1 MSKYRS
7 GEIFRLD
14 GVTYQCVTDYVRV
27 TEPKEGMLFRASDG
41 VLYELKALGST
52 DRKCG
57 CHLDT
62 PDDLPCYA
70 IDCQAFGTRVN
81 RFHWYPVEENK
92 EEEKEVEEKKR
103 HIELAVTEVDGEMV
117 TFHVAEQTHR
127 GDDFTPGGIPFKS
140 SRGVTL
146 KSAGRPAAL
155 KNSDTMYVRGRNEAC
170 DKMNVTVSA
179 LRFAEIMEAI
189 TEYNET
195 NGRGYK
201 KLWPRTGDLY
211 YYVDTDGSVESCQYA
226 DKYDIDNNRRK
237 AGNFFKKK
245 EAAEI
250 VDESVKAV
258 FTDKPVKEGVA
269 EQKIFEQ

>member
-41 VLYELKALGST
+41 RLYELKALGST

-81 RFHWYPVEENK
+81 RFHWYPVEEK
-92 EEEKEVEEKKR
+92 REEKMEEKKR
-103 HIELAVTEVDGEMV
+103 HIELAVIKVEGDEV
-117 TFHVAEQTHR
+117 TFQVVEQTHR
-127 GDDFTPGGIPFKS
+127 GDDFTPDGIPFES
-140 SRGVTL
+140 SSGLTL
-146 KSAGRPAAL
+146 KSVGTPAASAD
-155 KNSDTMYVRGRNEAC
+155 SDTMYVRGKNKHC
-170 DKMNVTVSA
+170 DKRNVTVSA
-179 LRFAEIMEAI
+179 RRFAQIMETI

-195 NGRGYK
+195 NGLGYK
-201 KLWPRTGDLY
+201 KQWPQTGDLY

-226 DKYDIDNNRRK
+226 DKYDADKYDIDNNRRK
-237 AGNFFKKK
+237 AGNFFATK

-250 VDESVKAV
+250 VAEHVKAA
-258 FTDKPVKEGVA
+258 FKDKPVKEG
-269 EQKIFEQ
+269 EE

>member
-1 MSKYRS
+1 MSGYRS

-81 RFHWYPVEENK
+81 RFHWYPVEEK
-92 EEEKEVEEKKR
+92 MEEKKR
-103 HIELAVTEVDGEMV
+103 HIELAVIKVEGDEV
-117 TFHVAEQTHR
+117 TFQVAEQTHR
-127 GDDFTPGGIPFKS
+127 GDDFTPGGIRFKS
-140 SRGVTL
+140 SSGRTLESVGV
-146 KSAGRPAAL
+146 PAATTT
-155 KNSDTMYVRGRNEAC
+155 SDTMYVRGKNKHY
-170 DKMNVTVSA
+170 DKKNVTVSA
-179 LRFAEIMEAI
+179 LRFAQIMEAI

-237 AGNFFKKK
+237 AGNFFKTK

-250 VDESVKAV
+250 AAERVKAA
-258 FTDKPVKEGVA
+258 FKDKPVKEG
-269 EQKIFEQ
+269 EE

>member
-1 MSKYRS
+1 MSGYRI

-81 RFHWYPVEENK
+81 RFHWYPVEEKK
-92 EEEKEVEEKKR
+92 EEEKEMEEKKR
-103 HIELAVTEVDGEMV
+103 HIELAVVKVEEGGV
-117 TFHVAEQTHR
+117 TFQVTEQTHR
-127 GDDFTPGGIPFKS
+127 CDEFTPDGISFES
-140 SRGVTL
+140 SCGITL
-146 KSAGRPAAL
+146 RSVSVPEVL
-155 KNSDTMYVRGRNEAC
+155 TCTIYCVRGEDERF
-170 DKMNVTVSA
+170 DKKHITVSA
-179 LRFAEIMEAI
+179 LRFAQIMEAI
-189 TEYNET
+189 NEYNET
-195 NGRGYK
+195 NGLGYK
-201 KLWPRTGDLY
+201 KQWPKTGDLY

-237 AGNFFKKK
+237 AGNFFETK
-245 EAAEI
+245 EAAAI
-250 VDESVKAV
+250 VAERVKAA
-258 FTDKPVKEGVA
+258 FKDRPVKEGEA
-269 EQKIFEQ
+269 

>member
-1 MSKYRS
+1 MSKYRI

-41 VLYELKALGST
+41 VLYELKPLGST

-57 CHLDT
+57 CHIDA
-62 PDDLPCYA
+62 PDDLTCYA

-81 RFHWYPVEENK
+81 RFHWYPVEE
-92 EEEKEVEEKKR
+92 KKR
-103 HIELAVTEVDGEMV
+103 HIELAVIKVEGDEV
-117 TFHVAEQTHR
+117 TFQVTEQTHR
-127 GDDFTPGGIPFKS
+127 GDDFTPDGIPFES
-140 SRGVTL
+140 SRGLTL
-146 KSAGRPAAL
+146 KSVGVPAATTT
-155 KNSDTMYVRGRNEAC
+155 SDTMYVRGKNEHC
-170 DKMNVTVSA
+170 DKKNVTVSA
-179 LRFAEIMEAI
+179 LRFAQIMEAI

-195 NGRGYK
+195 NGLGYK
-201 KLWPRTGDLY
+201 KQWPQTGDLY

-237 AGNFFKKK
+237 AGNFFATK

-250 VDESVKAV
+250 VAEHVKAA
-258 FTDKPVKEGVA
+258 FKNSPVKEG
-269 EQKIFEQ
+269 EE

>member
-1 MSKYRS
+1 MSGYRI

-14 GVTYQCVTDYVRV
+14 GVTYQRVIDYVRV

-57 CHLDT
+57 CHLEA

-81 RFHWYPVEENK
+81 RFHWYPVEEK
-92 EEEKEVEEKKR
+92 REEKMEEKKR
-103 HIELAVTEVDGEMV
+103 HIELAVIKVEGDEV
-117 TFHVAEQTHR
+117 TFQVVEQTHR
-127 GDDFTPGGIPFKS
+127 GDDFTPDGIPFES
-140 SRGVTL
+140 SRGLTL
-146 KSAGRPAAL
+146 KSVGVPAATTT
-155 KNSDTMYVRGRNEAC
+155 SDTMYVRGKNEHC
-170 DKMNVTVSA
+170 DKKNVTVSA
-179 LRFAEIMEAI
+179 LRFAQIMEAI

-195 NGRGYK
+195 NGLGYK
-201 KLWPRTGDLY
+201 KQWPQTGDLY

-237 AGNFFKKK
+237 AGNFFATK

-250 VDESVKAV
+250 VAEHVKAA
-258 FTDKPVKEGVA
+258 FKDKPVKE
-269 EQKIFEQ
+269 EEE